1 MNKFMNWMEEHFMPV
16 AARIGSQRHL
26 VAIRDGFISIMPITM
41 VGSIAVL
48 LNVFFRDLP
57 NTWFGEGNAFVASM
71 TNLIVVNGNVYF
83 GSIVILGM
91 VFTFALGYHLAKSY
105 DVNPVAGGVIAFASV
120 VTCMNQSAIFDFT
133 LGGVDVAAL
142 DTLKD
147 LGLNVALN
155 NDNSAI
161 LLQGVGAWGYLGSA
175 YTGATGLFT
184 CLIVGFL
191 STMIYVK
198 LMLKKITIKLPDS
211 VPSAVSNAFAAI
223 IPGVIAIYTFAIIT
237 QICLVTTGIYPNDLI
252 VRWIQA
258 PLLSMSQGFFSVML
272 VVFLVQLFWFFGLHG
287 SNVMAP
293 IIEGVYTTALLNN
306 LEVWNQTGSTAEM
319 KYYWTRGSF
328 DAYAQ
333 MGGSGVTLGLLIAI
347 FLFSKRDDTRAVAK
361 LSAPMGIFNINE
373 PVVFGMPIVLNPIY
387 MIPWLIVPPI
397 LAAIAYGFTAAG
409 IIPPVYVQV
418 PWIMPVGIY
427 AFLGTGGNLL
437 AAGVAILNLFI
448 SFLIWTPFVKLA
460 NRVQD
465 KKLSNS

>member
-16 AARIGSQRHL
+16 AAKIGSQRHL

-71 TNLIVVNGNVYF
+71 TNLIAVNGNVYF

-91 VFTFALGYHLAKSY
+91 VFTFALGYHIAKSY

-120 VTCMNQSAIFDFT
+120 VTCMNQSAVFDFT

-175 YTGATGLFT
+175 YTDATGLFT

-211 VPSAVSNAFAAI
+211 VPPAVSNAFAAI

-237 QICLVTTGIYPNDLI
+237 QICLVTTGTYPNDLI

-306 LEVWNQTGSTAEM
+306 LEVWNKTGSTAEM

-397 LAAIAYGFTAAG
+397 LAAIAYGLTAAG

-437 AAGVAILNLFI
+437 AAEVALLNLFI
-448 SFLIWTPFVKLA
+448 SFLIWTPFVMLA

-465 KKLSNS
+465 KELSNS

>member
-71 TNLIVVNGNVYF
+71 TNLIAVNGNVYF

-448 SFLIWTPFVKLA
+448 SFLIWTPFVMLA

-465 KKLSNS
+465 KELSNS

>member
-57 NTWFGEGNAFVASM
+57 NTWFGEGNAFVASV
-71 TNLIVVNGNVYF
+71 TNLIAVNGNVYF

-105 DVNPVAGGVIAFASV
+105 DLNPVAGGVIAFASV

-175 YTGATGLFT
+175 YTGATGLCT

-448 SFLIWTPFVKLA
+448 SFLIWTPFVMLA

-465 KKLSNS
+465 KELSNS

>member
-16 AARIGSQRHL
+16 AAKIGSQRHL

-71 TNLIVVNGNVYF
+71 TNLIAVNGNVYF

-91 VFTFALGYHLAKSY
+91 VFTFALGYHIAKSY

-120 VTCMNQSAIFDFT
+120 VTCMNQSAVFDFT

-175 YTGATGLFT
+175 YTDATGLFT

-211 VPSAVSNAFAAI
+211 VPPAVSNAFAAI

-237 QICLVTTGIYPNDLI
+237 QICLVTTGTYPNDLI

-272 VVFLVQLFWFFGLHG
+272 VVFLVQLFGFFGLHG

-306 LEVWNQTGSTAEM
+306 LEVWNKTGSTAEM

-397 LAAIAYGFTAAG
+397 LAAIAYGLTAAG

-437 AAGVAILNLFI
+437 AAGVALLNMFI
-448 SFLIWTPFVKLA
+448 SFLIWTPFVMLA

-465 KKLSNS
+465 KELSNS